1 MTEVTA
7 QLLAATIALRS
18 NKSFTMKNNMG
29 GTDRIVRILLAVVI
43 SVLYFTQTI
52 GGTLGIVLLVLGG
65 IFVLT
70 SFISFCPLYAPFGI
84 STCKTK
90 ESKA

>member
-1 MTEVTA
+1 MG
-7 QLLAATIALRS
+7 AAD
-18 NKSFTMKNNMG
+18 K
-29 GTDRIVRILLAVVI
+29 IVRIILALI
-43 SVLYFTQTI
+43 IAGLYF
-52 GGTLGIVLLVLGG
+52 GGIVSGAIGITLLVLGG

-90 ESKA
+90 E